1 MPTTRGWAALGI
13 GLALPILWIA
23 FGELVMLAV
32 GAFLVIAVGIGIVSV
47 RAATPRIAIS
57 RSIAP
62 VQVHDGDRA
71 VVVID
76 LVTSRTIHSATVI
89 DKVHGLGT
97 ARFKAHRL
105 QADDPVEARYEV
117 LCHPRGVYRIGPATV
132 IVEDP
137 FGLAESQS
145 AASHVDRLVVF
156 PAVEDLIGLPTGR
169 GLDPT
174 ADTTRASF
182 SQAGGEDFFTLRE
195 YQVGDDM
202 RRVHWPTSAK
212 RDELMIRQLEA
223 HWQSRALVLLDPR
236 SSAYADDATFEH
248 AVSGLASAVRH
259 LYRSGYRPTVWTGG
273 GSYVPVDSADGY
285 QRAMEELAVVRARGP
300 VDLVRVFSQQRGRD
314 GTGGVLLMMTGAPDD
329 GAIQAFRSLD
339 RDFDHKIIMS
349 AARSPSSALGGF
361 GRSRVSTVVARPGE
375 RWAGA
380 WKEGM
385 ERSWSTAT
393 AG

>member
-1 MPTTRGWAALGI
+1 MPTTRGWAALGV
-13 GLALPILWIA
+13 GLALPVLWMA
-23 FGELVMLAV
+23 FGELVMLAA
-32 GAFLVIAVGIGIVSV
+32 GAFLILAVVVGVISV
-47 RAATPRIAIS
+47 RAATPRVSIR
-57 RSIAP
+57 RSITPA
-62 VQVHDGDRA
+62 QVHDGDRA
-71 VVVID
+71 VVLVD

-97 ARFKAHRL
+97 ARFKAHHL
-105 QADDPVEARYEV
+105 EANDPVEARYEV

-132 IVEDP
+132 IIEDP
-137 FGLAESQS
+137 LGLAESLGS
-145 AASHVDRLVVF
+145 AKQVDRLVVY

-182 SQAGGEDFFTLRE
+182 SQVGGEDFFTLRE
-195 YQVGDDM
+195 YQVGDDL

-223 HWQSRALVLLDPR
+223 HWQSRALILLDPR
-236 SSAYADDATFEH
+236 STVYADDATFEH

-273 GSYVPVDSADGY
+273 GAYTQVDSAEGY
-285 QRAMEELAVVRARGP
+285 RRAMEELSVVRARGAL
-300 VDLVRVFSQQRGRD
+300 DLVSVLSQQRGRD

-329 GAIQAFRSLD
+329 AAIQAFRSLD

-349 AARSPSSALGGF
+349 ASASNASPSGGF
-361 GRSRVSTVVARPGE
+361 GRFGFSSIVARPGE
-375 RWAGA
+375 RWAKA
-380 WKEGM
+380 WRDGL

>member
-13 GLALPILWIA
+13 GLALPILWVA
-23 FGELVMLAV
+23 FGEHVMLAV
-32 GAFLVIAVGIGIVSV
+32 GTFLILAVVIGIISV
-47 RAATPRIAIS
+47 RAAMPRVAVS
-57 RSIAP
+57 RTIAP

-71 VVVID
+71 VVLVD
-76 LVTSRTIHSATVI
+76 LVSSRTVHSATVI

-97 ARFKAHRL
+97 ARFKASRL
-105 QADDPVEARYEV
+105 EANEPVEARYEV

-132 IVEDP
+132 ILEDP
-137 FGLAESQS
+137 FGLAQS
-145 AASHVDRLVVF
+145 LGATRNVDRLVVF
-156 PAVEDLIGLPTGR
+156 PAVEDFVGLPTGR
-169 GLDPT
+169 GLDPS

-182 SQAGGEDFFTLRE
+182 SQSGGEDFYTLRE
-195 YQVGDDM
+195 YQVGDDL

-236 SSAYADDATFEH
+236 STAYADDAAFEH
-248 AVSGLASAVRH
+248 AISGIASAMRH
-259 LYRSGYRPTVWTGG
+259 LYRSGYRPTVWTGS
-273 GSYVPVDSADGY
+273 GSYITVDSAQGY
-285 QRAMEELAVVRARGP
+285 QRAMQELAVVKARGP
-300 VDLVRVFSQQRGRD
+300 IDLVRVFSKRDTD

-329 GAIQAFRSLD
+329 DAIQAFRGLD
-339 RDFDHKIIMS
+339 RHFDHKVVMS
-349 AARSPSSALGGF
+349 VAPEAANTLAGF
-361 GRSRVSTVVARPGE
+361 ARTGVRAIVARPGE